1 MPRLLIHILHLL
13 GGLGVHLVTT
23 TLNQF
28 LDLSKLV
35 QLISRG
41 LGVHLVAT
49 TLNQFLVLSKL
60 VQLMSR
66 GLGVHLVFL

>member
-1 MPRLLIHILHLL
+1 LYTQVPRLLIHIFHLL

-28 LDLSKLV
+28 IV
-35 QLISRG
+35 
-41 LGVHLVAT
+41 LG
-49 TLNQFLVLSKL
+49 KL

-66 GLGVHLVFL
+66 GLGVHLVTTILNQFMFLSKLVQLIS

>member
-1 MPRLLIHILHLL
+1 M
-13 GGLGVHLVTT
+13 TT

-28 LDLSKLV
+28 MVLSKLV

-49 TLNQFLVLSKL
+49 TKNQFMVLGKL
-60 VQLMSR
+60 GQLITK
-66 GLGVHLVFL
+66 GLGVYLVTTTVSLPVFLSEPSAAGS